1 MNDTEREEAEA
12 VEPTPEMV
20 PEAEVPATTDQP
32 VGGGAG
38 QKWVAL
44 VALLALLGT
53 AGVLVAGY
61 RYWQQ
66 LTGFEQRIDAL
77 LQEAGRQQDALRE
90 RLDGMAQ
97 ELEVR
102 KQTEQQQQ
110 AMLDDLQQVVAT
122 KAERAGAASVGA
134 AAEAE
139 YLMRIANRRLQ
150 LDGDVVTALLALQE
164 ADRRLQESGDPRWV
178 KVREKLAAELVAL
191 RAVPVVDVTGASL
204 RLTALLTTAAALKP
218 LAGEPQRK
226 QTTAAGLEREERTW
240 ETMLQDLSEKLRSML
255 VIRRNDRPGAPL
267 LAPDQIYFL
276 KQNLQLQLEVA
287 RLAMLRRDQALFDQ
301 SLEHAD
307 NWLVEYFDPEQ
318 EEVRGLR
325 KELESLRQL
334 VLRPPLPDIS
344 GSLRALGAQ
353 QRRNGETSKP

>member
-1 MNDTEREEAEA
+1 MNDTEQEPA
-12 VEPTPEMV
+12 VAPVPDQA
-20 PEAEVPATTDQP
+20 PEAEVPATEDRP
-32 VGGGAG
+32 SRGGMG
-38 QKWVAL
+38 QKLVAL

-77 LQEAGRQQDALRE
+77 AQEAGQQQDALQK

-102 KQTEQQQQ
+102 KQAEQQQQ
-110 AMLDDLQQVVAT
+110 AMLEELQQVVTA
-122 KAERAGAASVGA
+122 KAEHAGAASVGA

-139 YLMRIANRRLQ
+139 YLIRIANRRLQ
-150 LDGDVVTALLALQE
+150 LEGDVATAQFALQE

-178 KVREKLAAELVAL
+178 AVREQLAAELVAL

-204 RLTALLTTAAALKP
+204 RLSALLNTVATLKP
-218 LAGEPQRK
+218 LASEPERQ
-226 QTTAAGLEREERTW
+226 QQAAAGPGREARTW
-240 ETMLQDLSEKLRSML
+240 ETMLRDLSEKLRSML
-255 VIRRNDRPGAPL
+255 VIRRNDRPVAPL

-287 RLAMLRRDQALFDQ
+287 RLALLRRDQELFNQ

-307 NWLVEYFDPEQ
+307 NWLAEYFDLNQ
-318 EEVRGLR
+318 DKIQGLR
-325 KELESLRQL
+325 QEIASLRQL
-334 VLRPPLPDIS
+334 VLRPPLPDLS
-344 GSLRALGAQ
+344 GSLRALEA
-353 QRRNGETSKP
+353 QRRSGGGTATP